1 MRLRSVAIASS
12 ISVLFWVGLLPSGL
26 DSYPTKAVAI
36 SQQIQKT
43 TINLRAAD
51 LKQSHILSVS
61 TSQALTQMA
70 GDIKVNGKRIAKL
83 GRKTTRI
90 NLGPSLKLGEN
101 IVVVSGQYSP
111 ANTSIDLEFISPNK
125 QVSQQM
131 AGSGYLKQ
139 VLIIKVQ

>member
-1 MRLRSVAIASS
+1 MSRMIRLRSVAIASS
-12 ISVLFWVGLLPSGL
+12 ISVLLLVDVSPFRLGF
-26 DSYPTKAVAI
+26 YPTKAIAV

-61 TSQALTQMA
+61 TSQALTQMT
-70 GDIKVNGKRIAKL
+70 GDITLNGKRVAKL
-83 GRKTTRI
+83 SRNTTRI

-101 IVVVSGQYSP
+101 VVVVSGKYSP
-111 ANTSIDLEFISPNK
+111 ASTSGK

-139 VLIIKVQ
+139 VLIIKVE